1 MEIGFLKMKEF
12 KDLLFLILRYKR
24 GIIIGL
30 ISLLIVDAAQLI
42 IPLIVRGVINS
53 LSLGQATGALLGRY
67 ALYVLGLVLLVAVFR
82 YLWRY
87 HIMGS
92 SRKVEEYLRNKL
104 LFHIHTLSPTF
115 FDHSKTGDLMARSIN
130 DVEAVRMAASMGT
143 LWSFDALFY
152 FVFSLSFML
161 LINPMLTLYTFLPL
175 SSIAVIVLVFGKYI
189 HHRFERAQEGF
200 STITERVQ
208 ESLSGIREI
217 RAFVQEEGKIRDFTK
232 VNQEYLK
239 RNMSLAKIRAI
250 FFPLIMLIGGIG
262 TALVLLFA
270 GSKVIL
276 EEINLGDMVAFVV
289 YLGMLS
295 WPLMAIGWIINI
307 IQRGMAS
314 MARINRILS
323 VCPQIKNEKD
333 ALKVDIRG
341 KIEYRHLSFAYS
353 GRKDLALHDVNL
365 LVQMGAKVGIVG
377 KVGSGKSTLINLLTR
392 LYDSSPGHL
401 LLDGIDIRK
410 IRLSSLRQAIAVV
423 PQETILF
430 SSTLRENIAFGNP
443 QAAQEEIIEVA
454 KICQIYEEIIQF
466 SQGFDTLVG
475 ERGITLS
482 GGQKQRVA
490 LARALLKRPKILILD
505 DAFSSVDVETEEA
518 ILVNLKAIMQD
529 LTLLLISQRISAV
542 KNLDFTVVLQQ
553 GKIVEKGTHAELLN
567 RHGIYAELF
576 EKQRITQEELQY
588 LEGIS

>member
-1 MEIGFLKMKEF
+1 MKEF

-175 SSIAVIVLVFGKYI
+175 SSIAVVVLVFGRYI

-323 VCPQIKNEKD
+323 VSPQIKNEKD

-401 LLDGIDIRK
+401 LLDGIDIGK

-443 QAAQEEIIEVA
+443 QATQEEIIEVA

-542 KNLDFTVVLQQ
+542 RNLDFTVVLQQ